1 MVERV
6 ANEGSRQKASEKG
19 VEKSGFLEMK
29 KRILTRKEII
39 NKGNEND
46 LQIAGHSQSPT
57 GNLATT
63 STRPY
68 LMLIFPFVLRRA
80 D

>member
-1 MVERV
+1 M
-6 ANEGSRQKASEKG
+6 KAADK
-19 VEKSGFLEMK
+19 KLPREMK
-29 KRILTRKEII
+29 KQNLTRKEII
-39 NKGNEND
+39 NKGNKND